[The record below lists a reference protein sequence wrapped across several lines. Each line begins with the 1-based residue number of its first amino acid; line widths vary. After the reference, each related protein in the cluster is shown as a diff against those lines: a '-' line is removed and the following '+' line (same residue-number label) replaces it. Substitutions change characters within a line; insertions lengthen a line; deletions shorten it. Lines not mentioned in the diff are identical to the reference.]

1 MRAVM
6 VVEEGHNRCLEEIS
20 KEGAGWC
27 VGVCWVTDVAV
38 DVSCADGGVGSL
50 MVEECVE
57 EVSSEEASRTQS
69 VHCWVLESV
78 LLGLPVWL
86 IKCAFQP
93 VVSVYLVTFRGYV
106 LGERLH

>member
-1 MRAVM
+1 VRAVM
-6 VVEEGHNRCLEEIS
+6 VVEEGHNRRLEEIS

-38 DVSCADGGVGSL
+38 NVSCADGGVGSL

-78 LLGLPVWL
+78 LLGLSVWL
-86 IKCAFQP
+86 INCAFQP
-93 VVSVYLVTFRGYV
+93 VVSVYLMTFRGYV
-106 LGERLH
+106 LSERLH

>member
-6 VVEEGHNRCLEEIS
+6 VVEEGHNRRLEEIS

-38 DVSCADGGVGSL
+38 NVSCADGGVGSL

-78 LLGLPVWL
+78 LLGLSVWL
-86 IKCAFQP
+86 INCAFQP
-93 VVSVYLVTFRGYV
+93 VVSVYLMTFRGYV
-106 LGERLH
+106 LSERLH

>member
-1 MRAVM
+1 M
-6 VVEEGHNRCLEEIS
+6 VVEEGHNRRLEEIA

-57 EVSSEEASRTQS
+57 EVSSEEASRT
-69 VHCWVLESV
+69 
-78 LLGLPVWL
+78 
-86 IKCAFQP
+86 
-93 VVSVYLVTFRGYV
+93 
-106 LGERLH
+106 

>member
-6 VVEEGHNRCLEEIS
+6 VVEEGHNRRLEEIL

-69 VHCWVLESV
+69 VHCWVLESE
-78 LLGLPVWL
+78 LLGLSVWL
-86 IKCAFQP
+86 INCAFQP
-93 VVSVYLVTFRGYV
+93 VVSVYLMTFRGYV
-106 LGERLH
+106 LSERLH

>member
-38 DVSCADGGVGSL
+38 NVSCADGGVGSL

-78 LLGLPVWL
+78 LLSLSVWL
-86 IKCAFQP
+86 INCAFQP
-93 VVSVYLVTFRGYV
+93 VVSVYLMTFRGYV
-106 LGERLH
+106 LSERLH